1 MAEVEKSPIKT
12 TDVTKDTKEVLGE
25 QQTKSSADPEGD
37 VTAKRTEKQ
46 VVRGTIKPDK
56 EG

>member
-1 MAEVEKSPIKT
+1 VAEVKKSPFKET
-12 TDVTKDTKEVLGE
+12 SVTKDTKEVLGD
-25 QQTKSSADPEGD
+25 QQTKSESDPKGD
-37 VTAKRTEKQ
+37 VTAERTEKQ

>member
-1 MAEVEKSPIKT
+1 MAEVEKSPFKE
-12 TDVTKDTKEVLGE
+12 TDVTEDTKTVLGD
-25 QQTKSSADPEGD
+25 QQSKSEKNPKAD

>member
-1 MAEVEKSPIKT
+1 MAEVQKSPFKQ
-12 TDVTKDTKEVLGE
+12 TDVNEDTKEVLGD
-25 QQTKSSADPEGD
+25 QQTKSSSQPKGD